1 MASAASSTH
10 LTYAPSALNIPLSMH
25 SDPLTSALSGSGWS
39 STKRFASNVTLAA
52 FGLNARYDRG
62 MYETLIRPALFK
74 MDPERAHDLVHK
86 LVPLLALSPF
96 RFEFQSPNLSTKLS
110 GTVLKNPVGLAA
122 GFDKN
127 GRLVE
132 VADRLGFGF
141 VEVGSVCARSTGG
154 NPKPRLFRLPAD
166 EAVINRLGLNGD
178 GAQVV
183 ASRLASARFA
193 LPTGLNIAKTNLPE
207 VQGDK
212 AIEDVLTTFDY
223 VKALPLAYVAF
234 NASCPNTHEGI
245 INERQQLND
254 IMSEVQM
261 RNNAGLPVFI
271 KMSPD
276 SSDELVEDIVA
287 IASTHGLSGF
297 VCGNTSVSRD
307 GLKTSASRISEIGNG
322 GLSGKP
328 LKTKA
333 FKLVQRVAKMKTTE
347 QQIIACGGISSGRD
361 AFEFLEAGATAV
373 QLYTALVYH
382 GPAVVSQINREL
394 SAFLSERKNV
404 PPDMAVSS

>member
-1 MASAASSTH
+1 
-10 LTYAPSALNIPLSMH
+10 
-25 SDPLTSALSGSGWS
+25 
-39 STKRFASNVTLAA
+39 
-52 FGLNARYDRG
+52 
-62 MYETLIRPALFK
+62 MYESLIRPALFK

-127 GRLVE
+127 GRFVE

-141 VEVGSVCARSTGG
+141 VEVGSVCARATGG
-154 NPKPRLFRLPAD
+154 NPKPRLFRLPSD
-166 EAVINRLGLNGD
+166 EAVINRLGLNGE
-178 GAQVV
+178 GAETV
-183 ASRLASARFA
+183 ASRLGSARFA

-254 IMSEVQM
+254 IMSEVQ
-261 RNNAGLPVFI
+261 NKNDAGLPIFV

-276 SSDELVEDIVA
+276 SSEQLVSDILA
-287 IASTHGLSGF
+287 MASAHGLAGF
-297 VCGNTSVSRD
+297 ICGNTSVGRD
-307 GLKTSASRISEIGNG
+307 GLKTSASRIAEIGNG

-328 LKTKA
+328 LKPKA
-333 FKLVQRVAKMKTTE
+333 LALVQRVAKLKLRD

-361 AFEFLEAGATAV
+361 AFDFIEAGATAV

-382 GPAVVSQINREL
+382 GPAVVAQINREL
-394 SAFLSERKNV
+394 SSFLSERKNV
-404 PPDMAVSS
+404 PPDLAVSS